1 VIAAIELA
9 ILARLKAMEPTL
21 GFSWRR
27 LETLPDD
34 WEAYLADKAGELR
47 GPAVWVGFTGWRNAE
62 LWSDQLVVDGSFGLV
77 VASSSSRPDEQ
88 ANRHGGPNP
97 ATEPG
102 SYRLALGAAAMLA
115 DQMLGLDLV
124 EPISVG
130 DADPLKRTARM
141 KELKLSA
148 HAMMLACRFPILL
161 AGDDS
166 DAALDDKLRGFNDTA
181 PAAKAYRGTDGN
193 VVLQSYII
201 SDGGIMMGN
210 MKAQIEVFRDSGG
223 SYQNYISQ

>member
-166 DAALDDKLRGFNDTA
+166 DAALAAIHANWDVPAFNQPVPVDRDLVAPGVQLPDDFHADA
-181 PAAKAYRGTDGN
+181 TDHI
-193 VVLQSYII
+193 LL
-201 SDGGIMMGN
+201 
-210 MKAQIEVFRDSGG
+210 
-223 SYQNYISQ
+223 SQEPDPS